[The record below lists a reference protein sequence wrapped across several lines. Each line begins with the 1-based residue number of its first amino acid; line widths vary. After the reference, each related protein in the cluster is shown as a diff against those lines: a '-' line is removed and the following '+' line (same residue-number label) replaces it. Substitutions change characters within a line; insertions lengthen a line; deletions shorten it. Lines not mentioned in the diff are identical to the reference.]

1 MWHKKS
7 GHRRKFTALNSLRIL
22 IMDAKLKKFLF
33 KSSIDSFKYRIEIEN
48 VQIVNRN
55 LLDCLIT
62 QTVNTATGEIINSNE
77 LKLNSLKAQF
87 DFYHIHFAI
96 NNIFGKRYLVIL
108 INSKLLE
115 KDYLNGISMSN
126 IEIIYNRI
134 ISAKIINI
142 SFQDFLSKGLVS
154 DIDIKKDFELT
165 TADFRLVIDE
175 LENKTK
181 PHKKSKYGCNSFK
194 GEINLGIEWN
204 KRENAT
210 ATRPFLKLY
219 HKEIEAKHGKNKE
232 YFYNHIHLDSVKN
245 VVRCE
250 ATIKTAKELK
260 IHGIDQNTL
269 LALLNVS
276 EKKLTE
282 IIIHAIDLNLEPRI
296 TRTEIKNKSEFK
308 AIETIIFAHITNMIS
323 NQNISFEN
331 ALEYTLN
338 HFLDKQSKYRAKK
351 QITLIYETHINGKIS
366 ETKAKKFE
374 QFFTNFGWVEKPA
387 I

>member
-1 MWHKKS
+1 M
-7 GHRRKFTALNSLRIL
+7 T
-22 IMDAKLKKFLF
+22 KLKNYLL

-48 VQIVNRN
+48 VEIINRN
-55 LLDCLIT
+55 LLDCLIN
-62 QTVNTATGEIINSNE
+62 QTVNSATGEIINSNE

-115 KDYLNGISMSN
+115 KDYLNGITMSN

-134 ISAKIINI
+134 ISANVINI

-165 TADFRLVIDE
+165 AEDFKSVINV
-175 LENKTK
+175 LFLKTK
-181 PHKKSKYGCNSFK
+181 PHKKSKHGCNPFK
-194 GEINLGIEWN
+194 GETNLGIEWN

-210 ATRPFLKLY
+210 ASHPFLKLY
-219 HKEIEAKHGKNKE
+219 HKEIEAKHGNNRE
-232 YFYNHIHLDSVKN
+232 YFYNHIQLESVKN

-250 ATIKTAKELK
+250 ATIKTAKELR
-260 IHGIDQNTL
+260 IHGIEQNTL
-269 LALLNVS
+269 LALLKVTE
-276 EKKLTE
+276 EKLSQ
-282 IIIHAIDLNLEPRI
+282 IINYSIDLNLEPRI
-296 TRTEIKNKSEFK
+296 KRSEIKNKSQFK

-323 NQNISFEN
+323 NQSISFEN
-331 ALEYTLN
+331 ALEYTLK
-338 HFLDKQSKYRAKK
+338 HFEDKQSKYRAKK

-366 ETKAKKFE
+366 EVKAKKFE

>member
-1 MWHKKS
+1 M
-7 GHRRKFTALNSLRIL
+7 ANLRNYL
-22 IMDAKLKKFLF
+22 L
-33 KSSIDSFKYRIEIEN
+33 KSSIDSFKYRIEIEK
-48 VQIVNRN
+48 VEIINRN

-62 QTVNTATGEIINSNE
+62 QTINSATGEIINSNE

-134 ISAKIINI
+134 ISANVINI

-154 DIDIKKDFELT
+154 DVDIKKDFELST
-165 TADFRLVIDE
+165 VDFINVIQE

-181 PHKKSKYGCNSFK
+181 PHKKSKYGCNKFTK
-194 GEINLGIEWN
+194 ENNLGIEWN

-219 HKEIEAKHGKNKE
+219 HKEVEAKHGTNRE
-232 YFYNHIHLDSVKN
+232 YFYNHIQLESVKN

-250 ATIKTAKELK
+250 ATIKTAKELR
-260 IHGIDQNTL
+260 IHGIEQNTL
-269 LALLNVS
+269 LALLKVPE
-276 EKKLTE
+276 EKLSQ
-282 IIIHAIDLNLEPRI
+282 IINYAIDLNLEPRI
-296 TRTEIKNKSEFK
+296 KRSEIKNKSEFK
-308 AIETIIFAHITNMIS
+308 PIETVIFAHITNMIS
-323 NQNISFEN
+323 NQNISFQN

-338 HFLDKQSKYRAKK
+338 HFTDKQSKYRMKK

-374 QFFTNFGWVEKPA
+374 QFFKNFGWVEKPA

>member
-1 MWHKKS
+1 M
-7 GHRRKFTALNSLRIL
+7 T
-22 IMDAKLKKFLF
+22 KLKNYLL

-48 VQIVNRN
+48 VEIINRN
-55 LLDCLIT
+55 LLDCLIN
-62 QTVNTATGEIINSNE
+62 QTVNSATGEIINSNE

-115 KDYLNGISMSN
+115 KDYLNGITMSN

-134 ISAKIINI
+134 ISANVINI

-154 DIDIKKDFELT
+154 DIDIKKDFELST
-165 TADFRLVIDE
+165 VDFINVIQE

-181 PHKKSKYGCNSFK
+181 PHKKSKYGCNKFTK
-194 GEINLGIEWN
+194 ENNLGIEWN

-219 HKEIEAKHGKNKE
+219 HKEVEAKHGNNRE
-232 YFYNHIHLDSVKN
+232 YFYNHIQLESVKN

-250 ATIKTAKELK
+250 ATIKTAKELR
-260 IHGIDQNTL
+260 IHGIEQNTL
-269 LALLNVS
+269 LALLKVPE
-276 EKKLTE
+276 EKLSQ
-282 IIIHAIDLNLEPRI
+282 IINYAIDLNLEPRI
-296 TRTEIKNKSEFK
+296 KRSEIKNKSEFK
-308 AIETIIFAHITNMIS
+308 PIETVIFAHITNMIS
-323 NQNISFEN
+323 NQNISFQN

-338 HFLDKQSKYRAKK
+338 HFEDKQSKYRMKK

-366 ETKAKKFE
+366 EVKAKKFE
-374 QFFTNFGWVEKPA
+374 QFFKNFGWVEKPA

>member
-1 MWHKKS
+1 M
-7 GHRRKFTALNSLRIL
+7 T
-22 IMDAKLKKFLF
+22 KLKNYLL
-33 KSSIDSFKYRIEIEN
+33 KSSIDSFKYRIEIEK
-48 VQIVNRN
+48 VEIINRN
-55 LLDCLIT
+55 LLDCLIN
-62 QTVNTATGEIINSNE
+62 QTVNSATGEIINSNE

-115 KDYLNGISMSN
+115 KDYLNGITMSN

-134 ISAKIINI
+134 ISANVINI

-165 TADFRLVIDE
+165 TADFINVIQE

-181 PHKKSKYGCNSFK
+181 PHKKSKYGCNPFK
-194 GEINLGIEWN
+194 GETNLGIEWN

-219 HKEIEAKHGKNKE
+219 HKEVESKHGNNRE
-232 YFYNHIHLDSVKN
+232 YFYNYIQLESFKN

-250 ATIKTAKELK
+250 ATIKTAKELR
-260 IHGIDQNTL
+260 IHGIEQNTL
-269 LALLNVS
+269 LALLKVP
-276 EKKLTE
+276 EKKLSQ
-282 IIIHAIDLNLEPRI
+282 IINYAVELNLEPRI
-296 TRTEIKNKSEFK
+296 KRSEIKNKNQFK
-308 AIETIIFAHITNMIS
+308 PVETVIFAHITNMIS

-338 HFLDKQSKYRAKK
+338 HFEDKQSKYRMKK

-366 ETKAKKFE
+366 EVKAKKFE